1 MTPDLNLHDGDVAST
16 PAEKASALNDFL
28 QLVLVLTS
36 LFHHWPVRNYIPHLH
51 PLDCPIE
58 FLCSEEEMFETSVT
72 LIRQRLVGLTASQI
86 WCLNILL
93 PHFRQ
98 SLPNQGCRTFSKLF
112 FQVFVCVFLMYFDNC
127 SFLHVWS
134 FSVYVGCSEF
144 NCQGARA
151 SLQLG
156 IQFLWFHCSMT
167 CIVCTMLCVDVYHS
181 YNPLTDHCIII
192 LTHRQCQT
200 FSWCCGLNLSSHT
213 QSVS

>member
-1 MTPDLNLHDGDVAST
+1 MIHILGSNAVQFQAHWIVNSCLHSVC
-16 PAEKASALNDFL
+16 F
-28 QLVLVLTS
+28 
-36 LFHHWPVRNYIPHLH
+36 FHISDNHY
-51 PLDCPIE
+51 
-58 FLCSEEEMFETSVT
+58 
-72 LIRQRLVGLTASQI
+72 QI
-86 WCLNILL
+86 KE
-93 PHFRQ
+93 
-98 SLPNQGCRTFSKLF
+98 GCRIFSKLF